1 MQKTKTEPNTPARK
15 VTTNRLRG
23 AASGPEGTW
32 RIRDTPSFLS
42 PQVTL
47 RPVVIF
53 SRPFDL
59 SNGTSAAQN
68 GHVINSCSQCGSIL
82 YEYGRACPFCA
93 TPSVGSHNTFENE
106 TVSVG
111 VAASQFAAAGSSSSG
126 GAVARTYVDDD
137 CDYAPADMESESFER
152 PPLVRAAAAGAGA
165 AVKRAPAAEP
175 PLVVRA
181 SAAGTAIGRMPAK
194 DAPVVR
200 APAVAPKA
208 PPRRPPEPEP
218 EWRQE
223 VARRLDAY
231 RTRHPRPEEEAQAGL
246 PFSLHLDPIE
256 EFEQEP
262 DLETKREPE
271 PKKETARPSA
281 RVTRPRASER
291 VEISIQPELDFNASR
306 DDRSRPQ
313 TALVPV
319 ASIEDRR
326 WAGMLDATFLL
337 ATFAGFLGLFRS
349 LGGDILLHKV
359 DAPVY
364 LGAFFLLYAQYFAL
378 FTTFAGSTPGM
389 QLRGLYVVR
398 LDGYLPDTTQLVWRS
413 FGYVLSAGTLM
424 LGFLWALWDEEH
436 FTWQDRISQTYV
448 TSGTPLGINE
458 SALGQSQQTLGR

>member
-1 MQKTKTEPNTPARK
+1 
-15 VTTNRLRG
+15 
-23 AASGPEGTW
+23 
-32 RIRDTPSFLS
+32 
-42 PQVTL
+42 
-47 RPVVIF
+47 VV
-53 SRPFDL
+53 
-59 SNGTSAAQN
+59 
-68 GHVINSCSQCGSIL
+68 
-82 YEYGRACPFCA
+82 E
-93 TPSVGSHNTFENE
+93 
-106 TVSVG
+106 
-111 VAASQFAAAGSSSSG
+111 
-126 GAVARTYVDDD
+126 RTYVDDD
-137 CDYAPADMESESFER
+137 SDYARGEIESESFER

-165 AVKRAPAAEP
+165 AVKHAPAVNP

-181 SAAGTAIGRMPAK
+181 SAAGTAAVRVPAK

-200 APAVAPKA
+200 APAAAPKA
-208 PPRRPPEPEP
+208 PAQRKPDPEP
-218 EWRQE
+218 EWRNE

-246 PFSLHLDPIE
+246 PFSLHLDQIDE
-256 EFEQEP
+256 S
-262 DLETKREPE
+262 EPE
-271 PKKETARPSA
+271 WAPAGPEKDPPRPSA
-281 RVTRPRASER
+281 RPATRVARPKPSES
-291 VEISIQPELDFNASR
+291 VEISVQPELDFSASR

-326 WAGMLDATFLL
+326 WAGMLDGLFLL

-398 LDGYLPDTTQLVWRS
+398 LDGYLPDIRQLVWRS
-413 FGYVLSAGTLM
+413 VGYVLSAGTLM

-458 SALGQSQQTLGR
+458 SALRQSQQTLGH